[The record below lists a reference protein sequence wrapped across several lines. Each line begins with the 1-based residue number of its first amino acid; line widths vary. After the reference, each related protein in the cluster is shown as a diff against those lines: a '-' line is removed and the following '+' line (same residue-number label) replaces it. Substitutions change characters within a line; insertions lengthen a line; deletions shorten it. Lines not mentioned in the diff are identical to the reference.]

1 MSWTKLRIWRSPR
14 LLLSWW
20 TIYESTSPIPAAITQ
35 QACVTASLT
44 RSALQLCSYTHT
56 HTAASPALC
65 CMQLFSSFQTTT
77 LLGRKIWDFWPKC
90 SVLFFLCS
98 RYRTLPS
105 WPLLCLV
112 ASSEAIGKVPK
123 QFRVSDI
130 FVLISR
136 FFSADRYNCHFN
148 LNFDSAAEFL
158 KCWKAIL
165 RVFWDFWKIQKL
177 IYKVFFKARFCNVL

>member
-1 MSWTKLRIWRSPR
+1 MNVMNEASHLTLPSLASFLMNNLRINQSHTRSHN
-14 LLLSWW
+14 
-20 TIYESTSPIPAAITQ
+20 
-35 QACVTASLT
+35 TASLSELVSLGPLCNCVPT
-44 RSALQLCSYTHT
+44 HTHILVGILQLLLLCAACSCFPVSKLQLC
-56 HTAASPALC
+56 LEERFGIFG
-65 CMQLFSSFQTTT
+65 QN
-77 LLGRKIWDFWPKC
+77 
-90 SVLFFLCS
+90 VVFFLCS

-112 ASSEAIGKVPK
+112 ASSEAISKVPK

-165 RVFWDFWKIQKL
+165 RVFLKNS
-177 IYKVFFKARFCNVL
+177 KVDL